1 MLFPT
6 RPLVFF
12 FHSLTSIER
21 RKKLLWQGR
30 HNLFRC
36 AINMATGSLSLPLSL
51 SWETREKEEELWEI
65 FSCGEEIII
74 AFLGGGLFPIFF
86 VVANVKDCF
95 LMSTTFLI
103 IRAFAYI
110 FPALLIERRE
120 RQPPS
125 LSLSLSLFSSFEEQ
139 LFERPAHLFF
149 CKLRLLTFFS
159 RKVSERQRKKALPFF
174 SPSFSTPEK
183 KRNFFFSCCLSSL
196 DKHSTATG
204 KEKMMKK
211 SENFRIRN
219 SNKK

>member
-1 MLFPT
+1 MGNLLL
-6 RPLVFF
+6 RRGNHYCFF
-12 FHSLTSIER
+12 
-21 RKKLLWQGR
+21 GR
-30 HNLFRC
+30 
-36 AINMATGSLSLPLSL
+36 GS
-51 SWETREKEEELWEI
+51 
-65 FSCGEEIII
+65 FSH
-74 AFLGGGLFPIFF
+74 FF

-174 SPSFSTPEK
+174 SPSF
-183 KRNFFFSCCLSSL
+183 FFFSFRLQKKRETFSFPAAF
-196 DKHSTATG
+196 HRWTNTRQRR
-204 KEKMMKK
+204 EKRK
-211 SENFRIRN
+211 
-219 SNKK
+219 